1 MPKSSPK
8 TSAKA
13 ETKAAAPKAADTKA
27 AAATAAAKPV
37 AVKAAGKG
45 DHVFLVDGS
54 SYIFRAYHALPP
66 LNRKSDGL
74 QVNAVLGFCNML
86 WKLLREMPEDNRPT
100 HLAIVFDKS
109 EITFRNK
116 IYPDYKAHRPPA
128 PDDLIPQFSLIR
140 EAVRAFDLPCLE
152 QVGFEADDLIAT
164 YVRQACERGASAT
177 IVSSDKDLMQ
187 LVTDCVTMYDT
198 MKDRRIGIPEVI
210 DKFGVPPEKV
220 VEVQALAGDS
230 TDNVPGVPGIG
241 IKTAAQLIV
250 EYGDLEQLLFRATEI
265 KQPKRREALI
275 ENAEKARISRQLVL
289 LDDKVDLEV
298 PLDDLAVHEPDARKL
313 IAFLKAMEFT
323 TLTRRVADYSQID
336 LASVDADPGYASG
349 ASVFSPL
356 PPSDVVP
363 APGNGTPAQARPGER
378 NTSAS
383 KEDKSASP
391 KGAPISLAVA
401 REEALRKLPVDRSKY
416 QTIKSLK
423 ELSAFIARIH
433 DAGHVAIEIRGNSID
448 PMQADF
454 CGIALAVAPNEACYV
469 PFVHKQSGGGA
480 GLFDA
485 GLAPD
490 QVKHDEA
497 IEALRPVLESAGIL
511 KIGFDVKFTAVMLA
525 QHGIIL
531 RNTDDAQLISYVLD
545 AGRGSHAIEQLS
557 ERWFGHAMLKEGELL
572 GSGKGKITFD
582 QVQIEKATPLSA
594 EGADVILR
602 VWRVLKPRL
611 VAEHMTTVYETLE
624 RPLVSVLARMER
636 RGISIDR
643 QVLSRLSGDFAQTAA
658 RVEAEIQEIAGE
670 PVNVGSPKQ
679 IGDILFGKM
688 GLPGGSK
695 TKTGAWSTTAQV
707 LDELAE
713 QGHDFPKKILEWR
726 QVSKLKSTYTD
737 ALPTYVNPQ
746 THRVHTTYALAATTT
761 GRLSSN
767 EPNLQNIPVRTEDGR
782 KIRRAFIATPGHKLV
797 SADYSQIELRL
808 LAEIADIPVLK
819 QAFRDGLDIHAMT
832 ASEMF
837 GVPIKGMPSEIRRR
851 AKAINFGIIYG
862 ISAFGLANQL
872 GIAREEAS
880 AYIKKYFERFPGI
893 RAYMDETRDF
903 CRSHGYVT
911 TLFGRK
917 CHYPDIKASN
927 ASVRAFNERAAINAR
942 LQGTAADIIR
952 RAMTRVED
960 ALAEKKLSAQMLLQ
974 VHDELIFE
982 VPDAE
987 VEATLPVVQHAMQD
1001 APFPAVLLSVPLH
1014 VDARAATNWDEAH

>member
-1 MPKSSPK
+1 MPK
-8 TSAKA
+8 TS
-13 ETKAAAPKAADTKA
+13 EKAAAT
-27 AAATAAAKPV
+27 PV
-37 AVKAAGKG
+37 AVKALKKG

-54 SYIFRAYHALPP
+54 GYIFRAYHALPP

-86 WKLLREMPEDNRPT
+86 WKLLRDMPPDNRPT

-109 EITFRNK
+109 EVTFRNK
-116 IYPDYKAHRPPA
+116 LYPDYKAHRPPA
-128 PDDLIPQFSLIR
+128 PDDLIPQFPLIR

-152 QVGFEADDLIAT
+152 QGGFEADDLIAT
-164 YVRQACERGASAT
+164 YAREAGERGATTT

-187 LVTDCVTMYDT
+187 LVTDKVTMYDT

-210 DKFGVPPEKV
+210 EKFGVPPAKV

-250 EYGDLEQLLFRATEI
+250 EYGDLETLLLRAGEI

-289 LDDKVDLEV
+289 LDDQVRLDV
-298 PLDDLAVHEPDARKL
+298 PLDELAVHEPDARKL
-313 IAFLKAMEFT
+313 VSFLKAMEFS

-336 LASVDADPGYASG
+336 
-349 ASVFSPL
+349 
-356 PPSDVVP
+356 PSDVE
-363 APGNGTPAQARPGER
+363 ADAGNKSGGTGGSSQAAAKARS
-378 NTSAS
+378 NDAS
-383 KEDKSASP
+383 GDLFAASP
-391 KGAPISLAVA
+391 AAPSTAKTGADKQDKAASLKGTPISLAAA
-401 REEALRKLPVDRSKY
+401 RAEAARKLPVDRNKY
-416 QTIKSLK
+416 QTIRTTEELK
-423 ELSAFIARIH
+423 AWIARVH
-433 DAGHVAIEIRGNSID
+433 EAGHFAFDAKADTID
-448 PMQADF
+448 PMQAEI
-454 CGIALAVAPNEACYV
+454 CGIALALSPNDAGYI
-469 PFVHKQSGGGA
+469 PLAHKQSGGGA

-490 QVKHDEA
+490 QIKAADA
-497 IEALRPVLESAGIL
+497 IAALRPILESAGIL
-511 KIGFDVKFTAVMLA
+511 KIGFNVKFNAVMFA
-525 QHGIIL
+525 QHGITL
-531 RNTDDAQLISYVLD
+531 RNHDDVQLMSYALD
-545 AGRGSHAIEQLS
+545 AGRNAHGLETLS
-557 ERWFGHAMLKEGELL
+557 DLWLGHAMLTHGELT
-572 GSGKGKITFD
+572 GSGKNKLSFT
-582 QVQIEKATPLSA
+582 QVAIDRATAYSA
-594 EGADVILR
+594 EDADVILR
-602 VWRVLKPRL
+602 LWRVLKPRL
-611 VAEHMTTVYETLE
+611 ISERMTAVYETLE
-624 RPLVSVLARMER
+624 RPLVPVLARMER

-643 QVLSRLSGDFAQTAA
+643 QVLSRLSGEFAQTAA
-658 RVEAEIQEIAGE
+658 RVEAEIQQIAGE

-679 IGDILFGKM
+679 IGDIIFGKM
-688 GLPGGSK
+688 GITGGSK
-695 TKTGAWSTTAQV
+695 TKTGAWSTSAQI
-707 LDELAE
+707 LDDLAE
-713 QGHDFPKKILEWR
+713 QGHEFPKKILEWR

-737 ALPTYVNPQ
+737 ALPTYVHPQ

-782 KIRRAFIATPGHKLV
+782 KIRRAFIASDGHKLV

-837 GVPIKGMPSEIRRR
+837 GVPIKDMPAEVRRR

-872 GIAREEAS
+872 GIGREEAS

-893 RAYMDETRDF
+893 RAYMDATRDF
-903 CRSHGYVT
+903 CRANGYVE

-927 ASVRAFNERAAINAR
+927 ASVRSFNERAAINAR

-952 RAMTRVED
+952 RAMTKMEE
-960 ALAEKKLSAQMLLQ
+960 ALSDHKLSAQMLLQ

-982 VPDAE
+982 VPDDE
-987 VEATLPVVQHAMQD
+987 VAATLPVVQHVMQD
-1001 APFPAVLLSVPLH
+1001 APFPAVLLSLPLQ
-1014 VDARAATNWDEAH
+1014 VDARAANNWDEAH